1 MKIYRFNEK
10 TKIKETSKR
19 PVVVV
24 LSPDVSDEKAES
36 IAKNFPNALKISEC
50 FIGQPPREGFFN
62 VLRVKAKDLETLD
75 FDKTAYKALLVEE
88 TPTMFY
94 AELLAY
100 GALAERQGYP
110 RIEFVSVAIL
120 SERAVIILLLC
131 ANALRDYAAEAGIT
145 GIAPTIKQ
153 EVLQGIH
160 FVYVLRP
167 ENSYHFWSFAYYT
180 INPFKIW
187 LNNDSENISDFE
199 NNYCFYSMWLYNSI
213 SKSYK
218 QSLSID

>member
-1 MKIYRFNEK
+1 MVGVAKGGELLKIYRFNEK

-19 PVVVV
+19 PVVVI

-50 FIGQPPREGFFN
+50 FIGQPPREGYFN
-62 VLRVKAKDLETLD
+62 VMRVKAKDLETLD

-100 GALAERQGYP
+100 REKIAEKTGLSKD
-110 RIEFVSVAIL
+110 RIRFCCNLL
-120 SERAVIILLLC
+120 SEKGCDNFSCYA

-153 EVLQGIH
+153 EVLQG
-160 FVYVLRP
+160 
-167 ENSYHFWSFAYYT
+167 NSLCLCAKT
-180 INPFKIW
+180 RK
-187 LNNDSENISDFE
+187 
-199 NNYCFYSMWLYNSI
+199 
-213 SKSYK
+213 
-218 QSLSID
+218 